1 MSITMG
7 QGILIA
13 IWSMIAGL
21 DCWLQAFF
29 IFRPI
34 IVCTITGLI
43 LGDLQLGVIAGGL
56 TELAFAGLTPAGGTQ
71 PPNTVLCGIMTVVI
85 AKANGTAP
93 ATAIGLSLPF
103 AMLMQYILLFF
114 YSSFSLFMGKFD
126 KYAAEGNAKSFKRL
140 NFVPLT
146 IVTLSFGIVAFL
158 SAYAAQGPMHTLVTS
173 MPQWLTHG
181 FELAGGILPAV
192 GFAMLLKVMLKPQ
205 YFPYLLL
212 GFVIS
217 SMIPFSNVL
226 PVALVGAVFA
236 MIEYYRTN
244 ENTELK
250 AEIKD
255 LKESGNTGNG
265 GGYDD
270 GI

>member
-1 MSITMG
+1 MDVTFI
-7 QGILIA
+7 QGLLIA
-13 IWSMIAGL
+13 IWAMIVGL

-71 PPNTVLCGIMTVVI
+71 PPNTVICGIMTVVI
-85 AKANGTAP
+85 AATNNTAP

-114 YSSFSLFMGKFD
+114 YSSFSLFMSRFD
-126 KYAAEGNAKSFKRL
+126 KYAAAGDTRSFKRL
-140 NFVPLT
+140 NFIPLS

-158 SAYAAQGPMHTLVTS
+158 SAYAAQGPMHTLVSS

-192 GFAMLLKVMLKPQ
+192 GFAMLLKVMLKLN

-212 GFVIS
+212 GFVIA

-226 PVALVGAVFA
+226 PIALVGGVLA
-236 MIEYYRTN
+236 MIEYFRSRETN
-244 ENTELK
+244 KLESELK
-250 AEIKD
+250 K
-255 LKESGNTGNG
+255 LKNNTGG
-265 GGYDD
+265 DQD

>member
-1 MSITMG
+1 MDVTLT
-7 QGILIA
+7 QGLLIA
-13 IWSMIAGL
+13 LWAMISGL

-85 AKANGTAP
+85 AATNNTAP

-114 YSSFSLFMGKFD
+114 YSSFSLFLPKFD
-126 KYAAEGNAKSFKRL
+126 KYAAEGNTSAFKRL
-140 NFVPLT
+140 NFIPLT
-146 IVTLSFGIVAFL
+146 IVTLSFGIMAFL
-158 SAYAAQGPMHTLVTS
+158 SAYAAQGPMKALVTS
-173 MPQWLTHG
+173 MPHWLTHG

-192 GFAMLLKVMLKPQ
+192 GFAMLLKVMLKGQ
-205 YFPYLLL
+205 YFAYL
-212 GFVIS
+212 VDT
-217 SMIPFSNVL
+217 
-226 PVALVGAVFA
+226 
-236 MIEYYRTN
+236 EY
-244 ENTELK
+244 L
-250 AEIKD
+250 
-255 LKESGNTGNG
+255 
-265 GGYDD
+265 
-270 GI
+270 

>member
-1 MSITMG
+1 MDVTLT
-7 QGILIA
+7 QGVLIA
-13 IWSMIAGL
+13 LWAMISGL

-34 IVCTITGLI
+34 IVCTVTGLI

-85 AKANGTAP
+85 AATNKTAP

-114 YSSFSLFMGKFD
+114 YSSFSLFLPKFD
-126 KYAAEGNAKSFKRL
+126 EYAAEGNTRAFKRL

-146 IVTLSFGIVAFL
+146 IVTLSFGIMAFL
-158 SAYAAQGPMHTLVTS
+158 SAYAAQAPMKMLVNS
-173 MPQWLTHG
+173 MPHWLTHG

-192 GFAMLLKVMLKPQ
+192 GFAMLLKVMLKGQ
-205 YFPYLLL
+205 YFAYLLL
-212 GFVIS
+212 GFVMA

-236 MIEYYRTN
+236 MIEFYRSRDQIKLEKQVKEV
-244 ENTELK
+244 ENQ
-250 AEIKD
+250 
-255 LKESGNTGNG
+255 SQG
-265 GGYDD
+265 GGMND

>member
-1 MSITMG
+1 MSVTLT

-13 IWSMIAGL
+13 IWAMISGL
-21 DCWLQAFF
+21 DAWLQAFF

-56 TELAFAGLTPAGGTQ
+56 NELAFAGLTPAGGTQ

-85 AKANGTAP
+85 AATNNTNP
-93 ATAIGLSLPF
+93 TTAIGLSLPF

-114 YSSFSLFMGKFD
+114 YSSFSLFMSKFD
-126 KYAAEGNAKSFKRL
+126 QYAAEGNARDFKRL
-140 NFVPLT
+140 NFIPLT
-146 IVTLSFGIVAFL
+146 IVIVSFGVVAFL
-158 SAYAAQGPMHTLVTS
+158 SAYAAQTPMHALVNS
-173 MPQWLTHG
+173 MPHWLTHG

-192 GFAMLLKVMLKPQ
+192 GFAMLLKVMLKPK
-205 YFPYLLL
+205 YMPYLVL
-212 GFVIS
+212 GFVMA

-226 PVALVGAVFA
+226 PVALVGGVFA
-236 MIEYYRTN
+236 AIEYFRTR
-244 ENTELK
+244 ENMELK
-250 AEIKD
+250 AQIKD
-255 LKESGNTGNG
+255 LSARSQG
-265 GGYDD
+265 GGMDD

>member
-1 MSITMG
+1 MTITLT

-13 IWSMIAGL
+13 VWAMIAGL
-21 DCWLQAFF
+21 DCWLQAFY

-85 AKANGTAP
+85 AASNNTAP
-93 ATAIGLSLPF
+93 TTAIGLSLPF
-103 AMLMQYILLFF
+103 AMLMQYILLFY
-114 YSSFSLFMGKFD
+114 YSSFSLFMSKFD
-126 KYAAEGNAKSFKRL
+126 KYAEEGDAKSFKRL
-140 NFVPLT
+140 NYIPLI
-146 IVTLSFGIVAFL
+146 IVVLSFGIVAFL
-158 SAYAAQGPMHTLVTS
+158 SAYAAQAPMHQLVTS

-205 YFPYLLL
+205 YFPYLLI
-212 GFVIS
+212 GFVVA

-226 PVALVGAVFA
+226 PVALIGVVFA
-236 MIEYYRTN
+236 MIEYYRSRSDAK
-244 ENTELK
+244 TEAK
-250 AEIKD
+250 
-255 LKESGNTGNG
+255 LKELETKG
-265 GGYDD
+265 DDMED

>member
-1 MSITMG
+1 
-7 QGILIA
+7 
-13 IWSMIAGL
+13 MIVGL

-71 PPNTVLCGIMTVVI
+71 PPNTVICGIMTVVI
-85 AKANGTAP
+85 AATNNTAP

-114 YSSFSLFMGKFD
+114 YSSFSLFMSRFD
-126 KYAAEGNAKSFKRL
+126 KYAAAGDTRSFKRL
-140 NFVPLT
+140 NFIPLS

-158 SAYAAQGPMHTLVTS
+158 SAYAAQGPMHTLVSS

-192 GFAMLLKVMLKPQ
+192 GFAMLLKVMLKLN

-212 GFVIS
+212 GFVIA

-226 PVALVGAVFA
+226 PIALVGGVLA
-236 MIEYYRTN
+236 MIEYFRSRETN
-244 ENTELK
+244 KLESELK
-250 AEIKD
+250 K
-255 LKESGNTGNG
+255 LKNNTGG
-265 GGYDD
+265 DQD

>member
-1 MSITMG
+1 MTITLT

-13 IWSMIAGL
+13 VWAMIAGL

-85 AKANGTAP
+85 AATNHTAP

-103 AMLMQYILLFF
+103 AMLMQYVLLFF
-114 YSSFSLFMGKFD
+114 YSSFSLFMPRFD
-126 KYAAEGNAKSFKRL
+126 KYAEEGNAKAFKRL

-146 IVTLSFGIVAFL
+146 IVVIAFGLVAFL
-158 SAYAAQGPMHTLVTS
+158 SAYAAQAPMHALVNS
-173 MPQWLTHG
+173 MPHWLTHG

-205 YFPYLLL
+205 YMPYLVL
-212 GFVIS
+212 GFVMA

-226 PVALVGAVFA
+226 PVALVGGVFA
-236 MIEYYRTN
+236 AIEYFRTR
-244 ENTELK
+244 ENNDLQNKIKEL
-250 AEIKD
+250 
-255 LKESGNTGNG
+255 ESQSKGDGM
-265 GGYDD
+265 DD

>member
-1 MSITMG
+1 MTITLV
-7 QGILIA
+7 QGLLIA
-13 IWSMIAGL
+13 LLAMITGL

-34 IVCTITGLI
+34 IVCTLTGLI
-43 LGDLQLGVIAGGL
+43 LGDLRLGVIAGGL

-85 AKANGTAP
+85 AATNNTSP

-103 AMLMQYILLFF
+103 AMLMQYILLFY
-114 YSSFSLFMGKFD
+114 YSSFSLFMSKFD
-126 KYAAEGNAKSFKRL
+126 KYAAEGNAQKFKRL
-140 NFVPLT
+140 NFVPLI
-146 IVTLSFGIVAFL
+146 IVTLSFGIFAFL
-158 SAYAAQGPMHTLVTS
+158 SAYAAQAPMHALVNS

-192 GFAMLLKVMLKPQ
+192 GFAMLLKVMLKPR

-212 GFVIS
+212 GFVIA
-217 SMIPFSNVL
+217 SMISFSNVL
-226 PVALVGAVFA
+226 PVALIGGVFA
-236 MIEYYRTN
+236 AIEYFRTR
-244 ENTELK
+244 EVS
-250 AEIKD
+250 D
-255 LKESGNTGNG
+255 LKEQIKDIDNG
-265 GGYDD
+265 DDQD

>member
-1 MSITMG
+1 MTITLT
-7 QGILIA
+7 QGLLVA
-13 IWSMIAGL
+13 LWAMIAGL
-21 DCWLQAFF
+21 DCWLQAFY

-43 LGDLQLGVIAGGL
+43 LGDLKLGVIAGGL

-85 AKANGTAP
+85 AASNNIAPTA
-93 ATAIGLSLPF
+93 AIGLSLPF

-114 YSSFSLFMGKFD
+114 YSSFSFFMPKFD
-126 KYAAEGNAKSFKRL
+126 KLAEEGKAKEFKKL
-140 NFVPLT
+140 NYIPLI
-146 IVTLSFGIVAFL
+146 IVTLTFGVVAFL
-158 SAYAAQGPMHTLVTS
+158 CVYAAQGAMHTLVTS
-173 MPQWLTHG
+173 MPHWLTHG

-205 YFPYLLL
+205 YFSYLLL
-212 GFVIS
+212 GFVMS

-226 PVALVGAVFA
+226 PVALVGTVFA
-236 MIEYYRTN
+236 LIAFFRTKDQQKL
-244 ENTELK
+244 ENK
-250 AEIKD
+250 
-255 LKESGNTGNG
+255 LKEYESQG
-265 GGYDD
+265 GGMDD

>member
-1 MSITMG
+1 MEITFI
-7 QGILIA
+7 QGLLIA
-13 IWSMIAGL
+13 IWAMIAGL

-43 LGDLQLGVIAGGL
+43 LGDLKMGVIAGGL

-71 PPNTVLCGIMTVVI
+71 PPNTVLCGIMTVVVAYTNNI
-85 AKANGTAP
+85 AP
-93 ATAIGLSLPF
+93 QTAIGLSLPF
-103 AMLMQYILLFF
+103 AMLMQYILLIY
-114 YSSFSLFMGKFD
+114 YSSFSLFLPSFD
-126 KYAAEGNAKSFKRL
+126 RYAEEGNAKAFKRL
-140 NFVPLT
+140 NLVPMA

-158 SAYAAQGPMHTLVTS
+158 SAYAAQGPMRTLVNS
-173 MPQWLTHG
+173 MPHWLTHG

-192 GFAMLLKVMLKPQ
+192 GFAMLLKVMLKAR
-205 YFPYLLL
+205 YLPYLLL
-212 GFVIS
+212 GFVVA

-236 MIEYYRTN
+236 MIEFYHSKDEEKTMAKIK
-244 ENTELK
+244 EL
-250 AEIKD
+250 EV
-255 LKESGNTGNG
+255 NNQG
-265 GGYDD
+265 GGMND